1 MKLSSYAVKSIAK
14 AVCDD
19 SAQNDV
25 VLCDCCLD
33 STFCCCIISAGASTA
48 ILAATDRSGDEG
60 CAGPNAAAWV

>member
-25 VLCDCCLD
+25 VLCDFCLG
-33 STFCCCIISAGASTA
+33 STLCYCIISARASTA
-48 ILAATDRSGDEG
+48 VLAATDRS
-60 CAGPNAAAWV
+60 